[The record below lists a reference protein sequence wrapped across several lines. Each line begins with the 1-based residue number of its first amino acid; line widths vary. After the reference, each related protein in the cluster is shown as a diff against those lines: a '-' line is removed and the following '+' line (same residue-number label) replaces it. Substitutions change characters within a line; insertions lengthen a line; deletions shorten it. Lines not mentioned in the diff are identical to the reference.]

1 MNLESKDVDI
11 SPEQAIEEL
20 EDTYNV
26 YLLDKKKKNKFV
38 RTVTLNKIQEK
49 ILKSV
54 DPKIIKNGVLSS

>member
-1 MNLESKDVDI
+1 MIYLL
-11 SPEQAIEEL
+11 EQAIEEL

>member
-26 YLLDKKKKNKFV
+26 YLLDKKKKNKFI
-38 RTVTLNKIQEK
+38 RTVTLNN
-49 ILKSV
+49 LNS
-54 DPKIIKNGVLSS
+54 